1 MGAGHLTRGEPRR
14 GAEAPIRVQT
24 RFERFPASL
33 KGAFVIR
40 GADGNPHAA
49 RFEWGRVAR
58 VPSGPAKPIPVEDR
72 PFDVAPTRD
81 LFVPFEVGV
90 SDLAPGWYRL
100 EASVRVDGGRAWPFP
115 SRSFAIPWPR
125 GDVRRGSHPVGKRV
139 RAGGAS
145 FVVDRVELAGDSAC
159 VVWRTE
165 PRAGEGQEEGPPGDA
180 VLIADGGSLELLPPE
195 EGSRLF
201 VSRASGE
208 RRTVSYPMPRS
219 ARAAAVLVR
228 LRSGDESESV
238 AISLV

>member
-1 MGAGHLTRGEPRR
+1 MGAGHLTRVESRR
-14 GAEAPIRVQT
+14 GAEGPIRVQT

-49 RFEWGRVAR
+49 QFEWGRVAR
-58 VPSGPAKPIPVEDR
+58 VPSGPSKPIPMEDR
-72 PFDVAPTRD
+72 QFDVAPTRD

-100 EASVRVDGGRAWPFP
+100 EASVRVDRGRAWPFP

-125 GDVRRGSHPVGKRV
+125 GDVRRGSFPVGKRV
-139 RAGGAS
+139 RTGGSS
-145 FVVDRVELAGDSAC
+145 FVVDRVELAGDSAS

-165 PRAGEGQEEGPPGDA
+165 SQSAEEQEGGPPGDA
-180 VLIADGGSLELLPPE
+180 ILMADGAALELLPPE

-208 RRTVSYPMPRS
+208 RRTVSYPMPRA
-219 ARAAAVLVR
+219 ARAAAVVVR
-228 LRSGDESESV
+228 LRSGDESEP
-238 AISLV
+238 IGLSLV

>member
-14 GAEAPIRVQT
+14 GADAPIRVQT

-33 KGAFVIR
+33 KGAFVLR

-49 RFEWGRVAR
+49 QFEWGRVGR
-58 VPSGPAKPIPVEDR
+58 VPSGPAKPIPMEER
-72 PFDVAPTRD
+72 QFDVAPVRD

-100 EASVRVDGGRAWPFP
+100 EASVRVDGGRAWPFS

-125 GDVRRGSHPVGKRV
+125 GDVRRGSYPVGKRV
-139 RAGGAS
+139 RAGGSS
-145 FVVDRVELAGDSAC
+145 FVVDRVELAGDSAS

-165 PRAGEGQEEGPPGDA
+165 SHAGEGQEEGPPGDA
-180 VLIADGGSLELLPPE
+180 VLVADGGVLDLLPPE

-208 RRTVSYPMPRS
+208 RRTVSYPMPKSVRS
-219 ARAAAVLVR
+219 AAVVVR
-228 LRSGDESESV
+228 LRSGDESEPV
-238 AISLV
+238 GLSLV

>member
-1 MGAGHLTRGEPRR
+1 MGAGHLTRVGPRR
-14 GAEAPIRVQT
+14 GADAPIRVQT

-49 RFEWGRVAR
+49 QFELGQVAR

-72 PFDVAPTRD
+72 QFDVAPTKD

-90 SDLAPGWYRL
+90 SDLGPGWYRL
-100 EASVRVDGGRAWPFP
+100 EASVRVDGGRAWPFS

-125 GDVRRGSHPVGKRV
+125 GDVRRGSYPVAKRV
-139 RAGGAS
+139 RAGGYS
-145 FVVDRVELAGDSAC
+145 FVVDRVELAGDSAS

-165 PRAGEGQEEGPPGDA
+165 SQVGEEEEGPPGDA
-180 VLIADGGSLELLPPE
+180 ILIADGAALELLPPE

-208 RRTVSYPMPRS
+208 RRTVSYPMPRA
-219 ARAAAVLVR
+219 ARAAAVVLR
-228 LRSGDESESV
+228 LRSGDESPPV
-238 AISLV
+238 GLTLV